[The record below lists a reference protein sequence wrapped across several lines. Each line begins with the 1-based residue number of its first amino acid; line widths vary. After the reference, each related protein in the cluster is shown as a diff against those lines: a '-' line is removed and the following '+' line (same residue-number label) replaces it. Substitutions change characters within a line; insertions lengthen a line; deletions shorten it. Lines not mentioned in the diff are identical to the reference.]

1 MGGCSSGNISIVM
14 SPTRRPY
21 VRSGVDFLCEL
32 LVMTSEYLCVFVSLY
47 FIFYVWFPICVSSS
61 FT

>member
-47 FIFYVWFPICVSSS
+47 FIFMSGSPFA
-61 FT
+61 